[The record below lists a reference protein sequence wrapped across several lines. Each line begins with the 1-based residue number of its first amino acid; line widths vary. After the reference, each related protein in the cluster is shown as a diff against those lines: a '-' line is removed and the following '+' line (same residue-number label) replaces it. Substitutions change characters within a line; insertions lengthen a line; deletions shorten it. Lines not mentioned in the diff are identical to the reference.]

1 MFAQQTRDRF
11 RKSQNDFT
19 RKRVLDF
26 AKVVTLMLSG
36 HKFSLQNALNKF
48 FSRLGAVFSTPTAS
62 AYCQAKQKVKAEV
75 FIHLNEVLVND
86 FYQLYD
92 KDEQVLRWHGHRLL
106 GADGTKLNVPDNEQ
120 TREVFSLHHNNKPAA
135 QGARLQALGMV
146 LYDLLNDIGIK
157 GALTKA
163 HSGEN
168 ELMFRDLW
176 SATQD
181 DDVLV
186 LDRGKA
192 SYYLLAKAV
201 KDKRHLV
208 VRMPQRKFAVV
219 DEFVKS
225 DKLEALV
232 KIKVTPRTRSF
243 EKVKAEN
250 LAEEVEVRL
259 MKFELESGEQ
269 EVLLTTLL
277 DRRSYPQEEFYQVY
291 GSRWG
296 DETYYDRIKNVFE
309 LERFSGQSEEA
320 IKQDFYGVIFL
331 ASLES
336 VLSKEVE
343 QEMKEVV
350 EKASTEKEVVGS
362 EAQVNHAVSYV
373 ALVERVGNLLAD
385 EKTSLDEVM
394 KELEYLFRQNP
405 TRKRKGRKYPR
416 EVISHARKLQYY
428 RYKKRIIA

>member
-19 RKRVLDF
+19 RKRVLNF
-26 AKVVTLMLSG
+26 AKVVVIMLSG

-75 FIHLNEVLVND
+75 FVHLNEVLVND

-92 KDEQVLRWHGHRLL
+92 NDEQVLRWRGHRLL

-135 QGARLQALGMV
+135 HGARLQALGLV

-168 ELMFRDLW
+168 ELMFQQLW
-176 SATQD
+176 NATKEE
-181 DDVLV
+181 DVLV

-192 SYYLLAKAV
+192 SYYLLAKAL

-208 VRMPQRKFAVV
+208 LRMAQGKFAVV
-219 DEFVKS
+219 DEFVRS
-225 DKLEALV
+225 GKLEALV
-232 KIKVTPRTRSF
+232 KLKVRPRTKSF
-243 EKVKAEN
+243 EKVKAEK

-277 DRRSYPQEEFYQVY
+277 DLESYRREEFYQVY

-320 IKQDFYGVIFL
+320 IKQDFYGVLFL

-350 EKASTEKEVVGS
+350 EKASPEEEVVGS
-362 EAQVNHAVSYV
+362 ESQVNHAVSYV

-385 EKTSLDEVM
+385 EKTSIEEVM

>member
-19 RKRVLDF
+19 RKRVLNF
-26 AKVVTLMLSG
+26 AKVVVIMLSG

-75 FIHLNEVLVND
+75 FIHLNEVLVDD

-92 KDEQVLRWHGHRLL
+92 NDEQVLRWHGHRLV
-106 GADGTKLNVPDNEQ
+106 GADGTTLNVPDNEQ
-120 TREVFSLHHNNKPAA
+120 TREVYSLHHNNKPAA
-135 QGARLQALGMV
+135 HGARLQALGMV

-168 ELMFRDLW
+168 ELMFQQLW
-176 SATQD
+176 NATQQE
-181 DDVLV
+181 DVLV

-201 KDKRHLV
+201 KDQRHLV
-208 VRMPQRKFAVV
+208 LRMPQGKFNVV
-219 DEFVKS
+219 DEFVRS
-225 DKLEALV
+225 GKLEAWVNL
-232 KIKVTPRTRSF
+232 KVTPRTMSF
-243 EKVKAEN
+243 ENVKADK

-277 DRRSYPQEEFYQVY
+277 DSESYRREEFYQVY

-320 IKQDFYGVIFL
+320 IKQDFYGVLFL

-343 QEMKEVV
+343 REMKEVV
-350 EKASTEKEVVGS
+350 KKASTEEEVVGS

-373 ALVERVGNLLAD
+373 ALVERVGSLLAD
-385 EKTSLDEVM
+385 EKKSLEEVL

-405 TRKRKGRKYPR
+405 TRKRVGRKYPR